1 VPVAGIVTMDMTMVD
16 VTDVDCE
23 IGDVATLIGR
33 DGDDVLTVDDVAATA
48 QVLSYELLVG
58 LKLRVPRVYVN
69 ATSETATAEPVSAT
83 RR

>member
-1 VPVAGIVTMDMTMVD
+1 VTEVR
-16 VTDVDCE
+16 CE

-33 DGDDVLTVDDVAATA
+33 DGHDLLTVDDVAATA

-69 ATSETATAEPVSAT
+69 VTGETASAAAESASAAG
-83 RR
+83 R